1 MNCGL
6 PPQQPPSLDS
16 AIVRRG
22 IMLAM
27 PDTRTARG
35 PHPKDAD
42 CFSPAALP
50 ALGAAVAELSWL
62 LDRGYPKKAA
72 LTLVGDR
79 HALRDRQRMA
89 VQRCAAS
96 EADRRRRQ
104 ARQVAPGALAG
115 ETMVVDGYNVLLTV
129 EAAVGGGVL
138 RLGRDGSL
146 RDLTSMSGHYR
157 RMKSTR
163 PALEAIAG
171 YTAGAACGGLV
182 WYFDRP
188 ISNSGRL
195 KQSID
200 AMAAEAGWPWD
211 VRLVAS
217 PDRTLV
223 YSEDVVATA
232 DSGVLDRCG
241 RWFNLAREV
250 VAAAVPAAWI
260 VDFSGDGSVPRP
272 RT

>member
-1 MNCGL
+1 MVLADGV
-6 PPQQPPSLDS
+6 PPDLESGVDTDPTWHHDR
-16 AIVRRG
+16 V
-22 IMLAM
+22 

-50 ALGAAVAELSWL
+50 ALDAAVAELSWL

-96 EADRRRRQ
+96 ERDRRHRQ
-104 ARQVAPGALAG
+104 TRQVPARALAG
-115 ETMVVDGYNVLLTV
+115 ETLLVDGYNVLLTV
-129 EAAVGGGVL
+129 EAALSGGVL
-138 RLGRDGSL
+138 LLGRDGVL

-157 RMKSTR
+157 RMRSTR
-163 PALEAIAG
+163 PALEAIAVFCAD
-171 YTAGAACGGLV
+171 AGCRSLS

-195 KQSID
+195 KQAID
-200 AMAAEAGWPWD
+200 ALASEAGWAWD
-211 VRLVAS
+211 VELVPS

-223 YSEDVVATA
+223 DSESIIATA
-232 DSGVLDRCG
+232 DSGVLDRCE

-250 VAAAVPAAWI
+250 VEASMPGAWI
-260 VDFSGDGSVPRP
+260 IDLSGCNG
-272 RT
+272 